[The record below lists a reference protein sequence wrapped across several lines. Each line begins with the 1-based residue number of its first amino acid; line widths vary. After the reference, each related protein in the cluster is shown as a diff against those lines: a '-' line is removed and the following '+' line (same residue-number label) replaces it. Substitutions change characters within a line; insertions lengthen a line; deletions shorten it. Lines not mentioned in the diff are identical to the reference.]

1 MDAFLGEI
9 RAFGFNYPPEYW
21 VMCNGQALPVSQ
33 YQALY
38 TVIGNLYGG
47 TPQQTFCVPDLR
59 GRAAMGFGTGTGLSP
74 RAIAAA
80 TGAESVT
87 LTQSQVPS
95 HDHSVTAYASSNDAQ
110 LSNGPSAT
118 SWLSR
123 IKVAASGS
131 VAENFSNL
139 PTPTTLMSGR
149 AVGPALGNSSGSA
162 DPHENR
168 QPYLVMNFCI
178 CVEGLYPVRP

>member
-1 MDAFLGEI
+1 
-9 RAFGFNYPPEYW
+9 
-21 VMCNGQALPVSQ
+21 
-33 YQALY
+33 
-38 TVIGNLYGG
+38 
-47 TPQQTFCVPDLR
+47 
-59 GRAAMGFGTGTGLSP
+59 
-74 RAIAAA
+74 
-80 TGAESVT
+80 VT

-149 AVGPALGNSSGSA
+149 AVGPALGNASGSA